1 MSPFSDRAAHRSRR
15 GFTVTELAIASTI
28 FSIVAYGIVR
38 AASTGV
44 QAERAVSQ
52 AIVDARALHESCRA
66 LSDELALTTSTNVE
80 HIVDEDG
87 FSTLTFQVPI
97 ETDLGIAWGAYDFLL
112 GATDEERN
120 REGWHVCYLPR
131 AVAGGG
137 RQLVRLVLD
146 EALEPQFEE
155 VVVDRIA
162 TNEAI
167 GFTAEDTGALWVLT
181 VRLPADS
188 NGKVEEAVIHVAS
201 RN

>member
-1 MSPFSDRAAHRSRR
+1 MRVRRHGVASRR
-15 GFTVTELAIASTI
+15 GMTVTELAIASTI

-52 AIVDARALHESCRA
+52 AVVDARALHESCRS
-66 LSDELALTTSTNVE
+66 LCDELCLTASTNVDHE
-80 HIVDEDG
+80 IDEAG
-87 FSTLTFQVPI
+87 FSTLTFQVPV
-97 ETDLGIAWGAYDFLL
+97 ETDLGVAWGAYDFLL
-112 GATDEERN
+112 GEDEIERN
-120 REGWHVCYLPR
+120 REGWHICYLPR
-131 AVAGGG
+131 VVEGGG

-146 EALEPQFEE
+146 EEMEPQLDE

-162 TNEAI
+162 NDGTV

-181 VRLPADS
+181 VRLPADE
-188 NGKVEEAVIHVAS
+188 NGVNEEAVIHVAS